1 MTRRRYFILTLFLA
15 GGLGGSFATVAWL
28 DPRPRLIWN
37 ASASAP
43 IGLYRLQ
50 VGNQAARGDLVA
62 IMPPRDLAQQMA
74 KRRYLANGMPML
86 KRIAAL
92 PGQTVCRHGA
102 NVSIDGARVAVA
114 HPRDRS
120 GRPLPVWRGCHIVL
134 AQQLFVINA
143 VPDSFDS
150 RYFGPIPDAGLI
162 GRAQPL
168 FTRDAPDEPP
178 VWRGLGHST
187 ASPTATKDHSP
198 CR

>member
-1 MTRRRYFILTLFLA
+1 MTRRRYFILTLYLA
-15 GGLGGSFATVAWL
+15 GGLGCGFATVAWL

-50 VGNQAARGDLVA
+50 VGNQVARGDLVA

-74 KRRYLANGMPML
+74 KRRYLANGVPML

-92 PGQTVCRHGA
+92 PGQTVCRHGE
-102 NVSIDGARVAVA
+102 NVSIDAVHVADA

-120 GRPLPVWRGCHIVL
+120 GRPLPVWRGCRLVPPHS
-134 AQQLFVINA
+134 LFVINA
-143 VPDSFDS
+143 APDSFDS

-168 FTRDAPDEPP
+168 FTRDAPDKPL

-187 ASPTATKDHSP
+187 ASPTATKDHAP

>member
-15 GGLGGSFATVAWL
+15 GGLGGGFATVAWL

-50 VGNQAARGDLVA
+50 VGNQVACGDMVA

-74 KRRYLANGMPML
+74 KRRYLANGVPML
-86 KRIAAL
+86 KCIAAL
-92 PGQTVCRHGA
+92 SGQTVCRHGE
-102 NVSIDGARVAVA
+102 NVSIDAVPVAVA

-120 GRPLPVWRGCHIVL
+120 GRPLPVWRGCRLIPPHS
-134 AQQLFVINA
+134 LFVINA
-143 VPDSFDS
+143 ASDSFDS

-168 FTRDAPDEPP
+168 FTRDAPDKPL
-178 VWRGLGHST
+178 VWRGLGYST
-187 ASPTATKDHSP
+187 ASPTATKDHAP